1 MKTPIIQLALAVTAL
16 LLSSVAFAQIDTV
29 RRYPTETSYDSVKFQ
44 SNNVIL
50 AYRGGKIGVITTDGR
65 LALPFVYDRTDAA
78 FERGH
83 LKVYKNGYEGI
94 IDAEGNLIVEPIY
107 QSVSTANP
115 EFFVVRIND
124 KYGTIS
130 SAGKPVIPTE
140 YTREL
145 VFNDG
150 LALVELNGKYGY
162 INPQGDLVI
171 PYQYEKAVPFR
182 NGRALITLAGE
193 TYEIDTQNKRVV
205 PETAPKTAKQ
215 ARIKD
220 EQRKK
225 NRKP

>member
-1 MKTPIIQLALAVTAL
+1 MKTIIQLALAATAV
-16 LLSSVAFAQIDTV
+16 LLSTAAFAQIDTV

-78 FERGH
+78 FTHGH
-83 LKVYKNGYEGI
+83 LKVYKNGLEGV
-94 IDAEGNLIVEPIY
+94 IDGDGHLIVEPIY
-107 QSVSTANP
+107 QSVSMANP
-115 EFFVVRIND
+115 DFFVVKID
-124 KYGTIS
+124 GKYGTIS
-130 SAGKPVIPTE
+130 HAGKPVIPTE
-140 YTREL
+140 YTKEL
-145 VFNDG
+145 VFYDG

-162 INPQGDLVI
+162 LNPQGDLVI

-215 ARIKD
+215 ARMKD
-220 EQRKK
+220 EQRRR